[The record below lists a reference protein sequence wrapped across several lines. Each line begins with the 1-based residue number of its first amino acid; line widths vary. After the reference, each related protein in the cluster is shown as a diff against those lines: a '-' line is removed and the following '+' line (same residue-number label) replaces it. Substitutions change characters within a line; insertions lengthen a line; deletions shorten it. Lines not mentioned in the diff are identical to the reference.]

1 MRKKRVRHKMIK
13 DNITAIKA
21 NIPDGV
27 RLVCVS
33 KFKPNEDIME
43 AYSTGERCFGENR
56 PQEMEQKAQTLPADI
71 QWHFIGN
78 LQTNKVKIVVPYAR
92 IIHSMSNTRLVD
104 EIEKCA
110 AKLDKIQDV
119 LIELHVAG
127 EETKQGFTP
136 KEAIEVF
143 NREYIEAH
151 PHIHIC
157 GVMGMATNT
166 DDRTVVRNDFK
177 KIRETFDTLRQKVF
191 IDDDSFCEISMGM
204 SGDYKIAIEEGA
216 TIVRVG
222 SSIFGER
229 DYSVK

>member
-1 MRKKRVRHKMIK
+1 MIK
-13 DNITAIKA
+13 DNIKAIKA
-21 NIPDGV
+21 NIPKNV
-27 RLVCVS
+27 KLVCVS

-43 AYSTGERCFGENR
+43 AYNAGERRFGENR
-56 PQEMEQKAQTLPADI
+56 PQEMEEKAKTLPTDI
-71 QWHFIGN
+71 HWHFIGN

-110 AKLDKIQDV
+110 AKIDKVQDV
-119 LIELHVAG
+119 FIELHVAG

-136 KEAIEVF
+136 EEAIKIF
-143 NREYIEAH
+143 TRKYIDAH
-151 PHIHIC
+151 PHLHIC

-166 DDRTVVRNDFK
+166 DDIAIIHNDFR
-177 KIRETFDTLRQKVF
+177 KIRETFDTLKENVF
-191 IDDDSFCEISMGM
+191 RGDDSFCEISMGM
-204 SGDYKIAIEEGA
+204 SGDYRIAIEEGA

-222 SSIFGER
+222 SSIFGAR

>member
-1 MRKKRVRHKMIK
+1 MIK
-13 DNITAIKA
+13 DNIKAIRA
-21 NIPDGV
+21 NIPKNV
-27 RLVCVS
+27 KLVCVS

-43 AYSTGERCFGENR
+43 AYNVGERRFGENR
-56 PQEMEQKAQTLPADI
+56 PQEMEAKAKTLPSDI
-71 QWHFIGN
+71 EWHFIGN

-110 AKLDKIQDV
+110 AKIDKVQDV
-119 LIELHVAG
+119 FIELHVAG

-136 KEAIEVF
+136 EEAIEIF
-143 NREYIEAH
+143 NRKYIDAH
-151 PHIHIC
+151 PHLHIC

-166 DDRTVVRNDFK
+166 DDIAIIHNDFR
-177 KIRETFDTLRQKVF
+177 KIRETFDTLKENVF
-191 IDDDSFCEISMGM
+191 RGDDSFCEISMGM
-204 SGDYKIAIEEGA
+204 SGDYRIAIEEGA

-222 SSIFGER
+222 SSIFGAR

>member
-1 MRKKRVRHKMIK
+1 MIK
-13 DNITAIKA
+13 DNIKNIRA
-21 NIPDGV
+21 NIPANV
-27 RLVCVS
+27 KLVCVS
-33 KFKPNEDIME
+33 KFKPNEDILE
-43 AYSTGERCFGENR
+43 AYNAGERLFGENR
-56 PQEMEQKAQTLPADI
+56 PQEMEEKAKTLPNDI
-71 QWHFIGN
+71 DWHFIGN
-78 LQTNKVKIVVPYAR
+78 LQTNKVKIVVPHAR

-110 AKLDKIQDV
+110 AKIGKIQDV

-136 KEAIEVF
+136 EEALSVF
-143 NREYIEAH
+143 NRDYIDAH

-166 DDRTVVRNDFK
+166 EDMNVVRNDFR
-177 KIRETFDTLRQKVF
+177 KIRETFETMQKGVF
-191 IDDDSFCEISMGM
+191 SGDRDFCEISMGM

-222 SSIFGER
+222 SSIFGAR

>member
-1 MRKKRVRHKMIK
+1 MIK
-13 DNITAIKA
+13 DNIKTIKS
-21 NIPDGV
+21 NIPEGV
-27 RLVCVS
+27 KLVCVS

-43 AYSTGERCFGENR
+43 AYETGERCFGENR
-56 PQEMEQKAQTLPADI
+56 PQEMEEKAKSLPTDI
-71 QWHFIGN
+71 NWHFIGN

-92 IIHSMSNTRLVD
+92 IIHSMSNTRLVE

-110 AKLDKIQDV
+110 AKNDKVQDV

-127 EETKQGFTP
+127 EETKQGFSP
-136 KEAIEVF
+136 DEAIEIF
-143 NREYIEAH
+143 TKEYVANH
-151 PHIHIC
+151 PHIRIC

-166 DDRTVVRNDFK
+166 DDMETVRCDFK
-177 KIRETFDTLRQKVF
+177 KIRETFETMRRGVF
-191 IDDDSFCEISMGM
+191 CNNESFREISMGM

-222 SSIFGER
+222 SSIFGAR